1 MSTFNYTTRDFSTI
15 KSDLLQRASTS
26 IPEWVNR
33 DSSDFMMAL
42 IDLVAYSA
50 DIQHFYIDRAA
61 AEAFL
66 GTATQRESV
75 LALSN
80 LYDYTPN
87 FIDSSR
93 ATISVYNS
101 STSASVVLPAGT
113 TFSAT
118 SGGVAYSFYSTSE
131 VAVYADS
138 ASSVDVKEGVQ
149 YSDQAVT
156 SSSGA
161 TTSSGLGSQRFNLY
175 HTNVVPTSLVVKV
188 YEGVG
193 ASAVEWRQVQ
203 RLVTSAAS
211 DSVYSVYVTADGT
224 TQLLFGNGV
233 NGRIPPTNVEIR
245 ATYATSS
252 GSAGNVPAGAI
263 TTLSSS
269 SYQGLRVN
277 QPTPA
282 AIGGIDAENIDSLKS
297 ALPRAFRTSTRAVT
311 LSDFSDLALSVQGVS
326 KAVTAYSVSGTGGS
340 VSAYVV
346 PYQSSYSTASSVS
359 TISVDAN
366 TRDRV
371 YNTLIS
377 NAMLG
382 VASIGVPATISL
394 TPVYTAVE
402 VHVKDNYVASWV
414 GTSVVDAITAEFE
427 FEKVSFGQVM
437 TIGDFYR
444 VVLGVDGVDYA
455 IFTNFNTTGSTN
467 TVLANG
473 KITINQYKL
482 PRNGLVEVTVIGGV
496 TAPA

>member
-15 KSDLLQRASTS
+15 KSDLLKRASTS
-26 IPEWVNR
+26 IPEWTDR

-61 AEAFL
+61 AEAYL

-75 LALSN
+75 LALAN

-87 FIDSSR
+87 FVDSAR
-93 ATISVYNS
+93 ATITVYNS
-101 STSASVVLPAGT
+101 TAASVALPAGT
-113 TFSAT
+113 TFSAV
-118 SGGVAYSFYSTSE
+118 SGGVSFSFYSTSD
-131 VAVYADS
+131 VNLLADS
-138 ASSVDVKEGVQ
+138 TATVFLKEGVQ

-156 SSSGA
+156 SSTGI
-161 TTSSGLGSQRFNLY
+161 TTSSGMGSQRFNLY
-175 HTNVVPTSLVVKV
+175 HKDVVPSSLVVKV

-193 ASAVEWRQVQ
+193 GTGVEWRQVQ

-211 DSVYSVYVTADGT
+211 DSVYSVYVAADGT

-233 NGRIPPTNVEIR
+233 NGRIPPTNVEIK
-245 ATYATSS
+245 ASYATCS
-252 GSAGNVPAGAI
+252 GTSGNVPAGAI

-282 AIGGIDAENIDSLKS
+282 ASGGIDSENITSLKA

-311 LSDFSDLALSVQGVS
+311 LADFSDLALSVQGVS
-326 KAVTAYSVSGTGGS
+326 KAVTAYAVSGTGGS
-340 VSAYVV
+340 VTAYVV
-346 PYQSSYSTASSVS
+346 PYQSGYSTAGS
-359 TISVDAN
+359 TTSISIDQN

-371 YNTLIS
+371 YNALID

-414 GTSVVDAITAEFE
+414 ATQVIDTLTAEFD
-427 FEKVSFGQVM
+427 FDKVSFGQVM

-455 IFTNFNTTGSTN
+455 IFTNFNTTGPTN